1 MAPDLTLAQRFA
13 WSLARTLMT
22 PVVLFRS
29 DAGYAVLPS
38 SEYDGDADAVIHEYD
53 PFPS

>member
-1 MAPDLTLAQRFA
+1 MSHNLALAQRFA
-13 WSLARTLMT
+13 WTLARTLMV